1 MKRIRLINL
10 ILIMFCCCN
19 MLAQNITVTGQVV
32 DVTSEPIIGASVVV
46 KGTTNGTITDFDGNF
61 TLSVQKGETLHI
73 SYIGYVAQDVKVMG
87 NQPVKVV
94 MAEDTETL
102 DEVVVVGTSM
112 KKSDLTGAVAS
123 VSSKVLEEKP
133 VTNVNQALQGR
144 VAGVFIS
151 QPTRPTDD
159 ASIKIRGINTI
170 NGSTDPIYVIDGMV
184 MDNSAYVYPDC
195 NYWEFDCGSRACD
208 SWFGQGCSFS
218 GYDFLVPTPF
228 AYKTVEEGGIWED
241 GDLRKEEA
249 LRYDFT
255 YYTNKYS
262 EDGTFE
268 YVTPDLSKTQW
279 TGTTDELEPHIK
291 KYEDYRTDILSG
303 LGINNMWNSG
313 KNFSMIRYADV
324 LLLHAECLN
333 ELGQTS
339 EAVQIVNNQIRTR
352 AWGGNLPEDKKWNS
366 GMSKDEFR
374 DKVMDERLRELC
386 FEGWR
391 RIDLLRTNKFVELIK
406 ERNRWAKESGTI
418 QDFHKRYPIPDTEI
432 KTNDAFGPEDQ
443 NPGYSK

>member
-1 MKRIRLINL
+1 MNL
-10 ILIMFCCCN
+10 VN
-19 MLAQNITVTGQVV
+19 
-32 DVTSEPIIGASVVV
+32 
-46 KGTTNGTITDFDGNF
+46 
-61 TLSVQKGETLHI
+61 
-73 SYIGYVAQDVKVMG
+73 MG
-87 NQPVKVV
+87 NKILFLCVSLLAYVNSYAKVV
-94 MAEDTETL
+94 LPAYFTDNMVLQQNTE
-102 DEVVVVGTSM
+102 
-112 KKSDLTGAVAS
+112 
-123 VSSKVLEEKP
+123 
-133 VTNVNQALQGR
+133 VTFHGK
-144 VAGVFIS
+144 
-151 QPTRPTDD
+151 D
-159 ASIKIRGINTI
+159 
-170 NGSTDPIYVIDGMV
+170 
-184 MDNSAYVYPDC
+184 VYK
-195 NYWEFDCGSRACD
+195 R
-208 SWFGQGCSFS
+208 Q
-218 GYDFLVPTPF
+218 
-228 AYKTVEEGGIWED
+228 
-241 GDLRKEEA
+241 
-249 LRYDFT
+249 
-255 YYTNKYS
+255 
-262 EDGTFE
+262 
-268 YVTPDLSKTQW
+268 
-279 TGTTDELEPHIK
+279 
-291 KYEDYRTDILSG
+291 LSG

-313 KNFSMIRYADV
+313 KNFSMIRYADI